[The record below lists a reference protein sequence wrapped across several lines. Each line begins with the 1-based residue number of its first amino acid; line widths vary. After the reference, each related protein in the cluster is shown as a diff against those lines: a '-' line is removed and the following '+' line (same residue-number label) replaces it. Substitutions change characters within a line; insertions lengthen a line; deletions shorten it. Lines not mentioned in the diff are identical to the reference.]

1 MNLLRKTAT
10 TLGGIFFAVLLIAAL
25 APKATRGIAAA
36 LVQVTNTASSPV
48 PNRDVDNPAT
58 EPFDASLCN
67 SDVATGDPCSGV
79 GKNFTVPTT
88 TPDGR
93 AVARAVIEQVS
104 GNCLTTETRLLI
116 VELSPVGG
124 AHPSTYL
131 PTPIDTNGN
140 SIFSLLVKMYL
151 NPGEEV
157 AMASGIAGI
166 GDFTCNLSVVGHLVA
181 K

>member
-1 MNLLRKTAT
+1 MNIIRRAIT
-10 TLGGIFFAVLLIAAL
+10 TLGGVLLAALLIAAL

-58 EPFDASLCN
+58 EPFDVSLC
-67 SDVATGDPCSGV
+67 VAKNFGTDPCGSET
-79 GKNFTVPTT
+79 NSFIVPTT

-93 AVARAVIEQVS
+93 AVTRVVIEQVS
-104 GNCLTTETRLLI
+104 GLCFTTQTVPLDLELFRLGTSHPAI
-116 VELSPVGG
+116 VIPSSIDSTGG
-124 AHPSTYL
+124 
-131 PTPIDTNGN
+131 ID
-140 SIFSLLVKMYL
+140 FSLLVRLYL

-157 AMASGIAGI
+157 VFGPATGNIYVCHEGVF
-166 GDFTCNLSVVGHLVA
+166 GYLVA

>member
-1 MNLLRKTAT
+1 MNLIRKALT
-10 TLGGIFFAVLLIAAL
+10 TLGGILLAALLIAAL

-58 EPFDASLCN
+58 EPCDASLCN
-67 SDVATGDPCSGV
+67 SIFATGDPCSGV
-79 GKNFTVPTT
+79 GKTFTVPTT

-93 AVARAVIEQVS
+93 AVARAVIEQLS
-104 GNCLTTETRLLI
+104 GNCLTTQTRLLV

-124 AHPSTYL
+124 AHPSIYL
-131 PTPIDTNGN
+131 PTPIDGNGN

-157 AMASGIAGI
+157 AMASGIAAAAI
-166 GDFTCNLSVVGHLVA
+166 SRATLASSDTW
-181 K
+181 